1 MYGEFALFAVHFNR
15 KGDIEMQM
23 NKYSKITPEGTRDLL
38 FEECDARRHVEHQ
51 LSAMFKARN
60 YKKVITPTLEF
71 FDVFNRASSGIE
83 PESLYMLTDYTGRM
97 MVLRPDS
104 TLPIARIAATRLR
117 EADYPLRLYY
127 NQRVFQRCPSFSGHS
142 DEKTQS
148 GIELIGA
155 SGIRADLETI
165 TMAIDALNSCG
176 ARDFRIEIGHAGFF
190 KALSQ
195 ALKTSDEI
203 RDEIAEYIQT
213 KNFAALND
221 LLDTLGESDAT
232 RVLRNLPRL
241 FGGGE
246 VIEQAQSMCKVKGKG
261 KGKDKDEIL
270 PLQYLAE
277 LYNKL
282 SQLGLE
288 DKINIDLG
296 LVHRNNYYTGVVFR
310 GFIEGSGLTV
320 LSGGR
325 YDSLLGEFGKPL
337 PATGFG
343 VEIDALANAMLNRG
357 DIAPKEPAD
366 VLVFGEDGYEVQ
378 AIVRVRALN
387 AENLV
392 CENCTQ
398 ETLTAAKAYAVQ
410 NKIKRVDCVGSKGV
424 VTFQI

>member
-1 MYGEFALFAVHFNR
+1 
-15 KGDIEMQM
+15 M
-23 NKYSKITPEGTRDLL
+23 NKYAKITPEGTRDLL
-38 FEECDARRHVEHQ
+38 FEESDARRHVEHQ
-51 LSAMFKARN
+51 LSAMFKARG

-83 PESLYMLTDYTGRM
+83 PESLYVLTDYTGRM

-117 EADYPLRLYY
+117 GADYPLRLYY
-127 NQRVFQRCPSFSGHS
+127 NQRVFSRCPRYSGHS
-142 DEKTQS
+142 DENTQS

-155 SGIRADLETI
+155 SGIRADLEIIMT
-165 TMAIDALNSCG
+165 AIDALHDCG

-190 KALSQ
+190 KALSN
-195 ALKTSDEI
+195 ALKTSDET
-203 RDEIAEYIQT
+203 RDEIVDYIET

-221 LLDTLGESDAT
+221 LLDTLAESDAT
-232 RVLRNLPRL
+232 RILRNLPRL

-246 VIEQAQSMCKVKGKG
+246 VIERAQSMCT
-261 KGKDKDEIL
+261 GKDETL
-270 PLQYLAE
+270 PLKYLAG
-277 LYNKL
+277 LYSKL
-282 SQLGLE
+282 KQLGLE

-310 GFIEGSGLTV
+310 GFIEGSGVTV

-325 YDSLLGEFGKPL
+325 YDSLIGEFGKSL

-357 DIAPKEPAD
+357 DIAPQKPAD

-378 AIVRVRALN
+378 AIIRVRELN

-398 ETLTAAKAYAVQ
+398 ETLAAAKAYAVQ
-410 NKIKRVDCVGSKGV
+410 NNIKRLDCVGSNGV
-424 VTFQI
+424 ATFQI